1 MKNTLKTKLVIPAIA
16 GLMLGGQA
24 QAQYR
29 GIGDFEAG
37 IGYMEN
43 DKRAFGFLKANLVTY
58 HDVVNTHKIGLEFI
72 GYDETLNSALGTD
85 ITKTALVVNYEFEH
99 YIHPRFT
106 VFVGGGAGGQFA
118 ELDSNIAGSLDDDIA
133 GFAQVF
139 AGVRG
144 HLTSNLDVR
153 LGVRRMFFD
162 EFELLGVSGIKQEQT
177 WGFDL
182 GFTFKF

>member
-1 MKNTLKTKLVIPAIA
+1 MNNKLKNKLAIA
-16 GLMLGGQA
+16 VASGVILSGQA

-29 GIGDFEAG
+29 GVGDFEAG

-43 DKRAFGFLKANLVTY
+43 DQRAFGFLKANLVTY
-58 HDVVNTHKIGLEFI
+58 HDEVNTHKLGLEYI

-85 ITKTALVVNYEFEH
+85 LLYTTLVVNYEFEH

-106 VFVGGGAGGQFA
+106 VFIGGGAGGQYA
-118 ELDSNIAGSLDDDIA
+118 SLDSNVGSLDEDLA

-144 HLTSNLDVR
+144 HLTPNLDVR
-153 LGVRRMFFD
+153 LGVRRLFFD
-162 EFELLGVSGIKQEQT
+162 EFELLGDSGLKQDQT
-177 WGFDL
+177 WAFDL
-182 GFTFKF
+182 GFTLKF